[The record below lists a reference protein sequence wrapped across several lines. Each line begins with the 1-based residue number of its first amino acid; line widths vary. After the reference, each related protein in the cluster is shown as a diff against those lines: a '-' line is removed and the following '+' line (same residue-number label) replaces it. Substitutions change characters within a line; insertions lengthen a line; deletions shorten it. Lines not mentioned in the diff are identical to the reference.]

1 MVAILLT
8 KMLFILFFVSCLIVL
23 RHGFL
28 FVSNFI
34 NSEPKKYGL
43 TPIQLT
49 YLAVAIG
56 IIITDIIKGIG
67 L

>member
-34 NSEPKKYGL
+34 SSEPKKYRL

-49 YLAVAIG
+49 YLAVSIG